1 MATIEEKISQ
11 AEYIVYQ
18 FELEYLGRAFAI
30 LNEVI
35 VDNRATDPEIADALN
50 LKGFIVAGP
59 APCHTEYEEDETGL
73 IYYLQAL
80 KHNPYHLGALI
91 NTVNS
96 FTDHDMRQPFTRENT
111 PAFVRAY
118 EILRDDIYDTLNKES
133 KNDLRR
139 LSDTYHKFKQ
149 EGL

>member
-1 MATIEEKISQ
+1 MATIEEKIGQ

-80 KHNPYHLGALI
+80 KHNPHHLGALL
-91 NTVNS
+91 NTINS
-96 FTDHDMRQPFTRENT
+96 FTQHDMRQPFTRQNK
-111 PAFVRAY
+111 PAFIKAY
-118 EILRDDIYDTLNKES
+118 EVLRDDLYDSLDENGR
-133 KNDLRR
+133 NCLLRF
-139 LSDTYHKFKQ
+139 SDTYDKFKQ

>member
-11 AEYIVYQ
+11 AEYIIYQ
-18 FELEYLGRAFAI
+18 FELEELGTAFAI

-35 VDNRATDPEIADALN
+35 ADNRATDLEIADALN

-59 APCHTEYEEDETGL
+59 TPCHTEYKEDETGL
-73 IYYLQAL
+73 IYFLQAL
-80 KHNPYHLGALI
+80 KYNPYHLGALI

-96 FTDHDMRQPFTRENT
+96 FTEHDVKQPFTQENK
-111 PAFVRAY
+111 PAFIKAY

-139 LSDTYHKFKQ
+139 LANTYDKFKE

>member
-11 AEYIVYQ
+11 AEYIIYQ
-18 FELEYLGRAFAI
+18 FELEELGRAFDI

-35 VDNRATDPEIADALN
+35 ADNRATDLEIADALN

-73 IYYLQAL
+73 IYFLQAL
-80 KHNPYHLGALI
+80 KHNPYNLGALI

-96 FTDHDMRQPFTRENT
+96 FTEHDMRQTFTRENT
-111 PAFVRAY
+111 PAFIKAY
-118 EILRDDIYDTLNKES
+118 EVLRYGIYDTLNKES
-133 KNDLRR
+133 KNDLQR
-139 LSDTYHKFKQ
+139 LSDTYDKFKQ
-149 EGL
+149 NRL

>member
-18 FELEYLGRAFAI
+18 FELEDLGTAFAT

-35 VDNRATDPEIADALN
+35 ADNRATDLEIADALN

-73 IYYLQAL
+73 IYFLQAL
-80 KHNPYHLGALI
+80 KYNPYHLVALL

-111 PAFVRAY
+111 PAFIKAY
-118 EILRDDIYDTLNKES
+118 EMLRNDIYDTLNKES
-133 KNDLRR
+133 KNDLQG
-139 LSDTYHKFKQ
+139 LSDTYDKFKQ

>member
-11 AEYIVYQ
+11 AEYIIHQ
-18 FELEYLGRAFAI
+18 FELEELGSAFAI

-35 VDNRATDPEIADALN
+35 ADNRATELEIADALS

-80 KHNPYHLGALI
+80 KHNPYHLSSLLNI
-91 NTVNS
+91 INS
-96 FTDHDMRQPFTRENT
+96 FTEHDMRQPFTRENK
-111 PAFVRAY
+111 PAFIKAY
-118 EILRDDIYDTLNKES
+118 KVLRDDLYDSLDENGR
-133 KNDLRR
+133 NCLLRF
-139 LSDTYHKFKQ
+139 SHTYDKFKQ
-149 EGL
+149 EVL

>member
-18 FELEYLGRAFAI
+18 FELEYLGKAFAI

-80 KHNPYHLGALI
+80 KHNPHHFCALL
-91 NTVNS
+91 NTINS
-96 FTDHDMRQPFTRENT
+96 FTQHDMRQPFTRQNK
-111 PAFVRAY
+111 PAFIKAY
-118 EILRDDIYDTLNKES
+118 EVLRDDLYDSLDENGRS
-133 KNDLRR
+133 CLLRF
-139 LSDTYHKFKQ
+139 SDTYDKFEQ

>member
-1 MATIEEKISQ
+1 MTTIEEKISQ
-11 AEYIVYQ
+11 AEYIIYQ
-18 FELEYLGRAFAI
+18 FKLEDLGTAFAI

-35 VDNRATDPEIADALN
+35 ADNRATDLEIADALN

-73 IYYLQAL
+73 IYFLQAL
-80 KHNPYHLGALI
+80 KYNPYHLGALL

-96 FTDHDMRQPFTRENT
+96 FTNHDMRQPFTHENT
-111 PAFVRAY
+111 LAFIRAY

-139 LSDTYHKFKQ
+139 LSDTYDKFKQ